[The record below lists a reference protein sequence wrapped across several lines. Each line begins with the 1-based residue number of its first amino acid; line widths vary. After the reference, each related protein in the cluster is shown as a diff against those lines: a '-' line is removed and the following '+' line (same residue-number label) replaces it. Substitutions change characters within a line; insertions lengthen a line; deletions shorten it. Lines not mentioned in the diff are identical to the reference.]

1 MVYRVYTFRVKWG
14 KFFVLLSIVHR
25 KISIELTFV
34 VSPKNRGWL
43 AIHFFLNKK
52 KFHCM
57 QLSSAFPRII
67 TKYFVHNS
75 SLNRINELHILE
87 RVRFQIK
94 IYFKSNKQ
102 NLYLILIF
110 DVFHS
115 YCLVIPEVLI
125 KFYSFLKKQLKN

>member
-1 MVYRVYTFRVKWG
+1 
-14 KFFVLLSIVHR
+14 
-25 KISIELTFV
+25 
-34 VSPKNRGWL
+34 
-43 AIHFFLNKK
+43 
-52 KFHCM
+52 M

-102 NLYLILIF
+102 NLCLILIF